1 MTDSQ
6 DPSADSARQQRL
18 RFVFREIDFDG
29 TGNVYTAELL
39 ELLSPRLTFR
49 GAWTDELNNEVVE
62 QLDGDGHLKVDA
74 DLFVSAYAVALP
86 AEQVDFDSAVDEIL
100 AVAHRLCM
108 ERQSVEE
115 ARASAE
121 ATVDTSNTSSDPP
134 APSQPSTNPKARAGW
149 KNKPPLAP
157 SVAGGNP
164 KAQGWKTSSNPK
176 SEAGRRPGGRS
187 KRSGSESSVGSAADS
202 AVRDR
207 SGSAVK
213 RRYVIGARLV
223 KGLVMRVDTGSKAKT
238 TGARAA
244 PFGAL

>member
-86 AEQVDFDSAVDEIL
+86 AEQLDFDSAVDEIL
-100 AVAHRLCM
+100 AVAHRLRR
-108 ERQSVEE
+108 ERHSVEE
-115 ARASAE
+115 AGASAE

-134 APSQPSTNPKARAGW
+134 APLQPSTNPKARAG
-149 KNKPPLAP
+149 
-157 SVAGGNP
+157 
-164 KAQGWKTSSNPK
+164 
-176 SEAGRRPGGRS
+176 
-187 KRSGSESSVGSAADS
+187 
-202 AVRDR
+202 
-207 SGSAVK
+207 
-213 RRYVIGARLV
+213 
-223 KGLVMRVDTGSKAKT
+223 
-238 TGARAA
+238 
-244 PFGAL
+244 

>member
-86 AEQVDFDSAVDEIL
+86 AEVQMLRRHQFSLVPRNDTTAPASPPRSNWLLCGQHRRQL
-100 AVAHRLCM
+100 AR
-108 ERQSVEE
+108 
-115 ARASAE
+115 
-121 ATVDTSNTSSDPP
+121 SN
-134 APSQPSTNPKARAGW
+134 
-149 KNKPPLAP
+149 
-157 SVAGGNP
+157 
-164 KAQGWKTSSNPK
+164 
-176 SEAGRRPGGRS
+176 
-187 KRSGSESSVGSAADS
+187 
-202 AVRDR
+202 
-207 SGSAVK
+207 
-213 RRYVIGARLV
+213 
-223 KGLVMRVDTGSKAKT
+223 GL
-238 TGARAA
+238 
-244 PFGAL
+244 L

>member
-62 QLDGDGHLKVDA
+62 QLAGNGHLKVDA